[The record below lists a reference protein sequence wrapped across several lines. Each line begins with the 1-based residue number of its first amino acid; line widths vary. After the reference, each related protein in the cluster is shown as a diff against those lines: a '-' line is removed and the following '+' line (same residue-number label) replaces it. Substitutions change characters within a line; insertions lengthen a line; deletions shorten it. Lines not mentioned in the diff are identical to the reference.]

1 MLRVTGGPVR
11 MEKPRW
17 EIDAT
22 SKIKKLTL
30 PDGFRVGISNLDNIL
45 KEVADLKLTDRNT
58 IKMELLERVKAYN
71 YVPSNTEREYSTA
84 LYWEY
89 QRKFE
94 PGALRDKGITER
106 HHHTKG

>member
-1 MLRVTGGPVR
+1 
-11 MEKPRW
+11 MEQPRW
-17 EIDAT
+17 EVDT
-22 SKIKKLTL
+22 TRKIKKLTL

-58 IKMELLERVKAYN
+58 IKMELLERVKTYN
-71 YVPSNTEREYSTA
+71 YVPSSAEREYSTA

-94 PGALRDKGITER
+94 PGAFKDKGITER
-106 HHHTKG
+106 HHHIKG